1 MAMGVIKNP
10 TTSVMYT
17 YDKRKTIRKNLYD
30 YMGDQ
35 IDLYDKLDNH
45 TKRQLATLCFVR
57 QIFFH

>member
-35 IDLYDKLDNH
+35 IDLYDKLDDH
-45 TKRQLATLCFVR
+45 TKPIIGYSFL
-57 QIFFH
+57 